1 MGDPIRTGTTPMSD
15 ILVAAITRSIGL
27 TLGDRSGGGLLANP
41 VLASQ
46 FLGATRLGAALGT
59 KMVDVGWGLNKFT
72 ATSQGS
78 DFTVET
84 LSSAAATVTPA
95 RRGMARQVSDMARAL
110 QSMDELAF
118 VQFVTDQTIAWQQS
132 VVSLIASLFPSFSAS
147 GGVSGGTAT
156 WASILSAYQ
165 TLGIANSAGPYVL
178 VLRPKDWANVA
189 SDAFALGGRVQ
200 VMPET
205 DGYLNTVNPGFKGQF
220 MNGNLWV
227 YTSSELPTSAGDTV
241 CGMFGPEALAWD
253 AFMPEPSP
261 ATQVLLWTPLYGV
274 EINRDS
280 LKSEDQVV
288 GSTHLG
294 ASIRQNAG
302 GIKLLFAT

>member
-1 MGDPIRTGTTPMSD
+1 MSD

-110 QSMDELAF
+110 QSMDELSF
-118 VQFVTDQTIAWQQS
+118 IQFVTDQTIAWQQS

-200 VMPET
+200 MQAET

>member
-1 MGDPIRTGTTPMSD
+1 MSD

-118 VQFVTDQTIAWQQS
+118 LQFVTDQTIAWQQS

-200 VMPET
+200 MQAET
-205 DGYLNTVNPGFKGQF
+205 DGYLNTVNPGFKGQYL
-220 MNGNLWV
+220 NGNLWV

>member
-1 MGDPIRTGTTPMSD
+1 VGDPIRTGTTPMSD

-110 QSMDELAF
+110 QSMDELSF
-118 VQFVTDQTIAWQQS
+118 IQFVTDQTIAWQQS

-200 VMPET
+200 MQAET
-205 DGYLNTVNPGFKGQF
+205 DGYLNTVNPGFKGQYL
-220 MNGNLWV
+220 NGNLWV

>member
-1 MGDPIRTGTTPMSD
+1 MSD

-165 TLGIANSAGPYVL
+165 TLGIANSAGPYVV

-200 VMPET
+200 MQAET
-205 DGYLNTVNPGFKGQF
+205 DGYLNTVNPGFKGQYL
-220 MNGNLWV
+220 NGNLWV

-274 EINRDS
+274 ELNRDS

>member
-1 MGDPIRTGTTPMSD
+1 VGDPIRTGTTPMSD

-200 VMPET
+200 MQAET
-205 DGYLNTVNPGFKGQF
+205 DGYLNTVNPGFKGQYL
-220 MNGNLWV
+220 NGNLWV

>member
-1 MGDPIRTGTTPMSD
+1 
-15 ILVAAITRSIGL
+15 
-27 TLGDRSGGGLLANP
+27 
-41 VLASQ
+41 
-46 FLGATRLGAALGT
+46 
-59 KMVDVGWGLNKFT
+59 
-72 ATSQGS
+72 
-78 DFTVET
+78 
-84 LSSAAATVTPA
+84 
-95 RRGMARQVSDMARAL
+95 MARQVSDMARAL

-200 VMPET
+200 MQAET
-205 DGYLNTVNPGFKGQF
+205 DGYLNTVNPGFKGQYL
-220 MNGNLWV
+220 NGNLWV

>member
-118 VQFVTDQTIAWQQS
+118 IQFVTDQTIAWQQS

>member
-1 MGDPIRTGTTPMSD
+1 MGNPIRTGTTPMSD
-15 ILVAAITRSIGL
+15 VLVAAITRSIGL

-41 VLASQ
+41 VLAGQ

-59 KMVDVGWGLNKFT
+59 KMVDVGWGLNKFVSE
-72 ATSQGS
+72 AQGT

-118 VQFVTDQTIAWQQS
+118 VQFVNDQTIAWQQS

-156 WASILSAYQ
+156 WASIVAAYQ
-165 TLGIANSAGPYVL
+165 TLGIAKSSGPYVL
-178 VLRPKDWANVA
+178 VTRPKDWANVA

-200 VMPET
+200 MQGET
-205 DGYLNTVNPGFKGQF
+205 DAYLNPSNPGFKGQF
-220 MNGNLWV
+220 FNGNLWV
-227 YTSSELPTSAGDTV
+227 YTSDELTTSGGDTV
-241 CGMFGPEALAWD
+241 SGMFGPEALAWD

-274 EINRDS
+274 EIERDA
-280 LKSEDQVV
+280 LKSEDIVV

-294 ASIRQNAG
+294 ASVRQNAA
-302 GIKLLFAT
+302 GIKLLYLT

>member
-41 VLASQ
+41 VLAGQ
-46 FLGATRLGAALGT
+46 FLGTTRLGAALGT
-59 KMVDVGWGLNKFT
+59 KMVDVGWGLNKFSPT
-72 ATSQGS
+72 AQGS

-200 VMPET
+200 MQAET
-205 DGYLNTVNPGFKGQF
+205 DGYLNAVNPGFKGQF

-227 YTSSELPTSAGDTV
+227 YTSSELSTSGGDTV

>member
-15 ILVAAITRSIGL
+15 VLVAAITRSIGL
-27 TLGDRSGGGLLANP
+27 TLGDRSGGGILANP
-41 VLASQ
+41 VLAGQ

-59 KMVDVGWGLNKFT
+59 KMVDVGWGLNKFSPT
-72 ATSQGS
+72 AQGS

-95 RRGMARQVSDMARAL
+95 RRGMARQVADMARAL
-110 QSMDELAF
+110 QSMDELAWL
-118 VQFVTDQTIAWQQS
+118 QFVNDQTIAWQQS

-156 WASILSAYQ
+156 WASIVSAYQ
-165 TLGIANSAGPYVL
+165 ALGTAKSAGPYVL
-178 VLRPKDWANVA
+178 ITRSKDWANVS
-189 SDAFALGGRVQ
+189 SDAYALGGRVANAS
-200 VMPET
+200 ET
-205 DGYLNTVNPGFKGQF
+205 DSYLNPTNPGFKGIF
-220 MNGNLWV
+220 LNGNLWV
-227 YTSSELPTSAGDTV
+227 YCSDELPTSAGDTV
-241 CGMFGPEALAWD
+241 SGMFGPEALAWD
-253 AFMPEPSP
+253 AFMPDPSP

-274 EINRDS
+274 EISRES

-294 ASIRQNAG
+294 ASIRQNAA